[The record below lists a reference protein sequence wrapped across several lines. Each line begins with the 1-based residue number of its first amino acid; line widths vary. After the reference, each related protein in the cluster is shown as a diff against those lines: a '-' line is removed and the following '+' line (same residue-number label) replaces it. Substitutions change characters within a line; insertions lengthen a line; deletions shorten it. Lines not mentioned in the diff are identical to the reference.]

1 MSKKDTSVRNLKKVL
16 DRNIK
21 ISDAYLNFKIKLNK
35 FIKKK
40 PFTVAV
46 SGGADSLALTAFS
59 KLYSHEMKTK
69 VYFVLI
75 NHGIRKGSD
84 KEAANVKKIL
94 NKYKVKLFI
103 LKNKTTFKSNIQKKA
118 RDIRYQLISKF
129 CKKYNIKFTLTAHH
143 ADDQI
148 ETFLIRLSRGSG
160 IQGLSSMQNL
170 TKINRSIKLYRPF
183 LEFKK
188 KDLVFITKKFFG
200 RSINDPSNIDQKYLR
215 TKIRKLAK
223 TFEKS
228 GIHHNQIIKSI
239 NNLAS
244 ARDILNNYI
253 EKVTKSC
260 VKKNKKET
268 LINLKILLDEENEVQ
283 LRVLGE
289 IIKKHSKSYYPPR
302 SKKTI
307 RLMEKLSMNKKVKTT
322 LGGCVLIKSGK
333 NLLIKKET

>member
-1 MSKKDTSVRNLKKVL
+1 
-16 DRNIK
+16 
-21 ISDAYLNFKIKLNK
+21 
-35 FIKKK
+35 
-40 PFTVAV
+40 
-46 SGGADSLALTAFS
+46 
-59 KLYSHEMKTK
+59 
-69 VYFVLI
+69 
-75 NHGIRKGSD
+75 
-84 KEAANVKKIL
+84 
-94 NKYKVKLFI
+94 
-103 LKNKTTFKSNIQKKA
+103 
-118 RDIRYQLISKF
+118 
-129 CKKYNIKFTLTAHH
+129 
-143 ADDQI
+143 
-148 ETFLIRLSRGSG
+148 
-160 IQGLSSMQNL
+160 MQNL